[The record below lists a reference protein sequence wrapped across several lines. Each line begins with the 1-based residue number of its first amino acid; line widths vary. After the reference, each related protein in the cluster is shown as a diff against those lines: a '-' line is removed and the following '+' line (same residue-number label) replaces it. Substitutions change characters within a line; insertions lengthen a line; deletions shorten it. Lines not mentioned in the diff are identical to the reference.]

1 LIPRSDMLRT
11 RLSILALHK
20 PWNTRSDAFMP
31 NQLAPVNQTDLP
43 DESTIW
49 LPEVVSQSSL
59 DGTVVGSTPQA
70 QPPLPP
76 EELLLEDELELLE
89 LELLEEDE
97 LELLLEELELEELLE
112 LELLLEDDELLDELE
127 ELLDEEELLELDEL
141 DEELLLEAVSPAQ
154 VGATKLPS

>member
-1 LIPRSDMLRT
+1 
-11 RLSILALHK
+11 
-20 PWNTRSDAFMP
+20 MP

-89 LELLEEDE
+89 LDELEELEELLLEEELDEELELLEEDE

-112 LELLLEDDELLDELE
+112 LELLLEDDELLDEL
-127 ELLDEEELLELDEL
+127 